1 MKKLILTVFLTALLA
16 VPSLALAQGGF
27 QQSGEGRPAKRSGGG
42 FTGPNDSLTTVAE
55 ALKMADDDRVTL
67 VGKIEAQLGHEKYRF
82 SDGTG
87 SITVEIDGKRWRG
100 LEVSPEDTV
109 ELVGEIDRDAK
120 GVEMDV
126 KRITKK

>member
-1 MKKLILTVFLTALLA
+1 MKKLILIAVLALL
-16 VPSLALAQGGF
+16 VIPSLALAQGGF
-27 QQSGEGRPAKRSGGG
+27 QQSGDGKPAKRSGGG

-55 ALKMADDDRVTL
+55 ALKMADDARVTL

-100 LEVSPEDTV
+100 LEISPEDTV
-109 ELVGEIDRDAK
+109 ELVGEIDRDSK
-120 GVEMDV
+120 GLEVDV
-126 KRITKK
+126 KRITKR